1 MAGASR
7 VHIYCRVSSQ
17 DQEAGYGLDVQWCS
31 DRGLTITSST
41 HETWSGKYR
50 HRPELDALIR
60 RLESG
65 DVVLFHRASRLSRGG
80 PLDTF
85 LIKDRI

>member
-1 MAGASR
+1 MPPVVLGSR
-7 VHIYCRVSSQ
+7 A
-17 DQEAGYGLDVQWCS
+17 D
-31 DRGLTITSST
+31 DRFLYARDMDRQRSPSAQ
-41 HETWSGKYR
+41 
-50 HRPELDALIR
+50 LDALIR